1 MQAARTLFSESG
13 RGPVAAAVLLALT
26 ASLSSE
32 ARADITIEQ
41 RMSVNGA
48 IPLANMTGTTTTTI
62 AGDRSHTQS
71 DLRMDNALMRTLAR
85 GAGQS
90 IEIVSLGED
99 KIWSL
104 DPGKKTYT
112 ETTFAAQRAALQ
124 KNIESMRQAQA
135 SQQQGASGVDE
146 SSCEWLPPTSD
157 VKRTGE
163 RQSIAGYQAEQ
174 IVVTGTQGCRDPK
187 TSQVC
192 QFTLTLDQWVAPD
205 FKEADETLR
214 FQQAYAEKL
223 GLAAGGS
230 RDVAERAEA
239 MFGRYE
245 GIWKEIAVKMQEVKG
260 YPVKTSFAL
269 GVGGPDCQ
277 SATDAAATREE
288 RPSVGGALQGALGG
302 LGGMLRGR
310 RNQQEQKEEAPA
322 AAARAPDGMVSLMTI
337 TSELVSVRNEPA
349 PASLFQVPAGFRNVS
364 EK

>member
-1 MQAARTLFSESG
+1 
-13 RGPVAAAVLLALT
+13 
-26 ASLSSE
+26 
-32 ARADITIEQ
+32 
-41 RMSVNGA
+41 
-48 IPLANMTGTTTTTI
+48 
-62 AGDRSHTQS
+62 
-71 DLRMDNALMRTLAR
+71 TLAR

-205 FKEADETLR
+205 FKEADETRR

-223 GLAAGGS
+223 GLTAGAS

-245 GIWKEIAVKMQEVKG
+245 GIWKEIAVKMQEVEG

-277 SATDAAATREE
+277 AAADTAATREE
-288 RPSVGGALQGALGG
+288 RPSVGGALVQGALGG
-302 LGGMLRGR
+302 LGSMLNRGR
-310 RNQQEQKEEAPA
+310 RNQQQEEKEATVAPA
-322 AAARAPDGMVSLMTI
+322 PGGLVNLMTI
-337 TSELVSVRNEPA
+337 TSELVSVRNDPA
-349 PASLFQVPAGFRNVS
+349 PAGTFEVPAGFRKVA
-364 EK
+364 E

>member
-1 MQAARTLFSESG
+1 MPRCGSRRSVARIPGRPRPGRITVPGSGLHSGPMSFRATRSQEPRTPGQAVRPAGRNIRKEKPMQAARTLLSESG
-13 RGPVAAAVLLALT
+13 RGPVAAAVLFALT

-48 IPLANMTGTTTTTI
+48 IRLANMTGTTTTTI
-62 AGDRSHTQS
+62 SGDRSHTQS

-112 ETTFAAQRAALQ
+112 ETTLAAQRAALQ
-124 KNIESMRQAQA
+124 KNIESMRQAQE

-174 IVVTGTQGCRDPK
+174 IVVTGTQGCR
-187 TSQVC
+187 
-192 QFTLTLDQWVAPD
+192 
-205 FKEADETLR
+205 
-214 FQQAYAEKL
+214 
-223 GLAAGGS
+223 
-230 RDVAERAEA
+230 
-239 MFGRYE
+239 
-245 GIWKEIAVKMQEVKG
+245 
-260 YPVKTSFAL
+260 
-269 GVGGPDCQ
+269 
-277 SATDAAATREE
+277 
-288 RPSVGGALQGALGG
+288 
-302 LGGMLRGR
+302 
-310 RNQQEQKEEAPA
+310 
-322 AAARAPDGMVSLMTI
+322 
-337 TSELVSVRNEPA
+337 
-349 PASLFQVPAGFRNVS
+349 
-364 EK
+364 